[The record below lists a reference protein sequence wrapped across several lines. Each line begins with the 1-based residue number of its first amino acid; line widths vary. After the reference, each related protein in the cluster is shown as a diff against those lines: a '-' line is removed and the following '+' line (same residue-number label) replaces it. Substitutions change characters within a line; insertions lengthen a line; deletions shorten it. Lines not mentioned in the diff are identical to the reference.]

1 MPRSSPRTFLPAEF
15 AFVTEDDR
23 ARHTAVQLAAAKQ
36 GVEVAHLY
44 VPYCRDL
51 LLEGRIVAASRNEA
65 DDEDDD
71 VDEEDD
77 DDEKVPVVAPECVK
91 DLLEGGRY
99 ELKGKIEGCDR
110 ARGLRYLAMNIC
122 RKGTKANDIGKDHL
136 KVVTVKL
143 VLDAHKAIAGV
154 RYYAYEAGGVAEEE
168 EEEEEEEAA
177 TTTSRT
183 AAEATGRPSGAS
195 WVGARTRSPR
205 AASPRRGRASKRSRT
220 GGTGTSNGGAHVA
233 AGLTGDPRRGTIA
246 GGGASAAAS
255 SDEEFYDAEPGDDD
269 EEEDDDDET
278 FSSVASDNVS
288 RTRRDGG
295 PASGRR
301 AAAVISPAAPAAR
314 RPALSMRRGGSSTP
328 SNALLDLQV
337 KLARAEGAL
346 DVYAGAN
353 KDLHAELI
361 ASREGNAVLKEK
373 NRRLK
378 DDKRYLQE
386 QWESEIR
393 VSEAARDGA
402 DEARCELKKEKRL
415 HRYDVQDLQ
424 RQLVKSKEW
433 CDETLLAMQHEH
445 EKDLEALKRQHEA
458 DLAAAA
464 AAGRGGGGSCT
475 NAAG

>member
-15 AFVTEDDR
+15 AFVTEDDV
-23 ARHTAVQLAAAKQ
+23 ARHRAVQHSAAQQ

-51 LLEGRIVAASRNEA
+51 LLEGRIVAASRNEV
-65 DDEDDD
+65 DDDDDDD
-71 VDEEDD
+71 VDEED
-77 DDEKVPVVAPECVK
+77 DDEKVPVVAPECVR

-122 RKGTKANDIGKDHL
+122 RKGTNANISVKDHL

-143 VLDAHKAIAGV
+143 VLDAHKAIVGV

-168 EEEEEEEAA
+168 EG
-177 TTTSRT
+177 
-183 AAEATGRPSGAS
+183 EATRGPS
-195 WVGARTRSPR
+195 WVGGAGTRSPR

-220 GGTGTSNGGAHVA
+220 SGTGTSNRGAVA
-233 AGLTGDPRRGTIA
+233 AGLTGVTRRGTIE
-246 GGGASAAAS
+246 GGASSTAAS
-255 SDEEFYDAEPGDDD
+255 SDNEDDEEEFYDAEHGEYD
-269 EEEDDDDET
+269 EEEGGDDET

-288 RTRRDGG
+288 RTRGDSG

-314 RPALSMRRGGSSTP
+314 RPARSMRRGGSSATT
-328 SNALLDLQV
+328 SNALLDLQT

-346 DVYAGAN
+346 DVYVRAN
-353 KDLHAELI
+353 KDLQAELI
-361 ASREGNAVLKEK
+361 ASREGNAVLKDK

-378 DDKRYLQE
+378 DDKRNLQE
-386 QWESEIR
+386 QLENEIR
-393 VSEAARDGA
+393 ESEAARDGA

-424 RQLVKSKEW
+424 RQLVKRKEW

-445 EKDLEALKRQHEA
+445 EKDLEALKSQHEVA
-458 DLAAAA
+458 LAAAA
-464 AAGRGGGGSCT
+464 AANRGGGGSCT